1 MNLSYIVNN
10 IKSIITKNDVIKTVH
25 HVNPTLESGDGAV
38 AECAGYNTMT
48 IRLTGPHTSLRTFNI
63 YVEGEAVTGSNV
75 WRRIPVYNSNMIKQP
90 YISVIYSA
98 FSHPG
103 YISGVYFANITGYS
117 KVRTRLEYISGS
129 VGIGVESEITNT
141 PFQVESNLG
150 TIRSLTELTSLTTR
164 SYEYIGRPF
173 GAEGAK
179 TDDNNLYPVWIGNPK
194 FCEIVVTNNMSK
206 SIYLIGVYMHDTI
219 DEPITK
225 RLYKYDLRHIEITP
239 GSELRINSIEY
250 PMLVAYPG
258 LSFYMARDI
267 TTGGETT
274 GTYNL
279 KINVR

>member
-10 IKSIITKNDVIKTVH
+10 IKSIITKNNVIKTVH
-25 HVNPTLESGDGAV
+25 HIYPTLESGNGTV
-38 AECAGYNTMT
+38 AECAGCNTMT
-48 IRLTGPHTSLRTFNI
+48 IRLTGPNASLRTFNI
-63 YVEGEAVTGSNV
+63 YVEGEAVTDSNV
-75 WRRIPVYNSNMIKQP
+75 WVRIPVYNSNLIKQP
-90 YISVIYSA
+90 YISVIYSG

-103 YISGVYFANITGYS
+103 YISSVYFANITGYS

-129 VGIGVESEITNT
+129 VGIGVESEITNA
-141 PFQVESNLG
+141 PFQVDGNVG

-173 GAEGAK
+173 GSEGAK
-179 TDDNNLYPVWIGNPK
+179 TDPANLYPVWIGNPK
-194 FCEIVVTNNMSK
+194 FCEIVVTNNMSD
-206 SIYLIGVYMHDTI
+206 SIYLMAIYMHDTI
-219 DEPITK
+219 DAPVT
-225 RLYKYDLRHIEITP
+225 RRTYKYDLRHIEITP

-258 LSFYMARDI
+258 MSFYMSEDV
-267 TTGGETT
+267 TTVGERT